1 MPLPV
6 GDRGYQ
12 HPELLAE
19 TDWLAS
25 HLSDATLRIVDAR
38 ADQDYAAGHIPGA
51 INLSGFSLGQIGPES
66 EPPDLEG
73 LAARAGALGIDEGT
87 PVVVYDSGGPSQLA
101 GMTGWA
107 LLYYGHPELRY
118 LDGGLAKWTAEGLP
132 LSTDAT
138 THEQRTFTPRHVE
151 GVFCS
156 LDQAKAAI
164 GDDDVVF
171 WDVRSVG
178 EFDGTTKGWNPSASA
193 RAPARGGPVGLLGA
207 VRCRRRHVEARW
219 RAHDPARSEGD
230 YAGVRSGDL
239 LRRRCARGSR
249 GARPESPGVRPGI
262 ELRRIVQRVVSAAGH
277 QGGALTNTSAAACGL
292 DTGA

>member
-1 MPLPV
+1 MPLPIE
-6 GDRGYQ
+6 DRGYP

-25 HLSDATLRIVDAR
+25 HLSDATIRIVDGR

-66 EPPDLEG
+66 EPPDPEG
-73 LAARAGALGIDEGT
+73 FAARVGALGIDEGT
-87 PVVVYDSGGPSQLA
+87 PVVVYDGGGPSQLA

-156 LDQAKAAI
+156 LDQAKGAI
-164 GDDDVVF
+164 DDDDVVF

-178 EFDGTTKGWNPSASA
+178 EFDGTTKGWNPPPRLRHLPGAVQLDYSELFDADGGTL
-193 RAPARGGPVGLLGA
+193 RPAGELTTLLGA
-207 VRCRRRHVEARW
+207 K
-219 RAHDPARSEGD
+219 GIT
-230 YAGVRSGDL
+230 
-239 LRRRCARGSR
+239 
-249 GARPESPGVRPGI
+249 PESA
-262 ELRRIVQRVVSAAGH
+262 VV
-277 QGGALTNTSAAACGL
+277 TY
-292 DTGA
+292 